1 MKTSSIVVLAI
12 LGFIGLGFALPIIL
26 DYVGGEEKPAVY
38 VPGNI
43 TLYIT
48 SEFGQVLHQNA
59 TFDPS
64 LGLTTMEMVRNMTQI
79 ETSYGGMF
87 LSGMHGL
94 ESDVSRRLDWFFYVN
109 GAFMDR
115 GLVTYVPKRGEV
127 VQVDYHFW
135 GNYAAYPGF
144 LSGYPRR
151 FQVGLDGK
159 RWNLTIAS
167 GELHEEAV
175 SSYAGALSTFCN
187 CSVITV
193 DPGVS
198 SLDEVEKNLVV
209 LIGPGGNALYSE
221 MLQIRRNAFWPVTAE
236 GGEITIN
243 HLPTGE
249 EALKDGYALM
259 ATDLPGGRWALL
271 VFATDGVWMEEALKQ
286 LGDFESP
293 GPYPAIMFDTLGST
307 PLPVQ

>member
-1 MKTSSIVVLAI
+1 MKASSLVILAVLV
-12 LGFIGLGFALPIIL
+12 FIGLGFALPIIL
-26 DYVGGEEKPAVY
+26 DYVVGEENPTGQ

-43 TLYIT
+43 TLSIT
-48 SEFGQVLHQNA
+48 SEYGQVLHQNA

-167 GELHEEAV
+167 GELYQEAV

-187 CSVITV
+187 CSVTIV
-193 DPGVS
+193 DPQVTG
-198 SLDEVEKNLVV
+198 LDEVEKNLVV
-209 LIGPGGNALYSE
+209 LVGPGGNALYSE

-236 GGEITIN
+236 GGRMTIN
-243 HLPTGE
+243 HLLSGE
-249 EALKDGYALM
+249 EELADGYALM

-271 VFATDGVWMEEALKQ
+271 VFATGEVRMEEALKQ
-286 LGDFESP
+286 LGNFESP
-293 GPYPAIMFDTLGST
+293 GPYPAVMSDSRGST